1 MYPHFFHT
9 LILMTTLLILLA
21 TASATTNRV
30 PGAWMRVN
38 TRDRVLVEKGKWV
51 VLEYNKNVTNKLV
64 FRRVVSS
71 KTNISGIFY
80 GLVVAAKNE
89 SLPNSPKNYHAGV

>member
-38 TRDRVLVEKGKWV
+38 TRDRVLVEKGKV
-51 VLEYNKNVTNKLV
+51 GCFGVQQECHKQVG
-64 FRRVVSS
+64 FS
-71 KTNISGIFY
+71 KGGF
-80 GLVVAAKNE
+80 
-89 SLPNSPKNYHAGV
+89 